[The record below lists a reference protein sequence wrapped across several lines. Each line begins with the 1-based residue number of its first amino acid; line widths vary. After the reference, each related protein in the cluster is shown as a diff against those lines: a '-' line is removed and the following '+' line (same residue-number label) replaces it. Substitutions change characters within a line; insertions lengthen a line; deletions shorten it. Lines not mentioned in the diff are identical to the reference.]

1 MSVYCRKNIAQY
13 GIEYIEIN
21 LSVKQCESPDFAD
34 KYIGIMEKYGGNPSL
49 INLEVTETASLGQK
63 EILINNMQKLIE
75 YGVTFSLDDFGNG
88 QSNLNYIVDM
98 PVKIVKFDRDMT
110 KAYFEKEKGRF
121 VMNATIQMLHEMGL
135 EMVSEGVETKEM
147 LEGMEQVGVQYIQ
160 GYYFSKPIPEDKFI

>member
-1 MSVYCRKNIAQY
+1 MDIRMQCCGIVILLFITYFCLSQKSIGTHSGNIEKIGERVFEKTCQFIVEKNIAQY

-34 KYIGIMEKYGGNPSL
+34 KYIGIMEK
-49 INLEVTETASLGQK
+49 
-63 EILINNMQKLIE
+63 

-121 VMNATIQMLHEMGL
+121 VMNATIQMTGR
-135 EMVSEGVETKEM
+135 
-147 LEGMEQVGVQYIQ
+147 
-160 GYYFSKPIPEDKFI
+160 

>member
-1 MSVYCRKNIAQY
+1 MDIKIQCCGFAILVFITYFCLRQKSIGTHSGNIEKIGERVFEKTCQFIVEKNIAQY

-34 KYIGIMEKYGGNPSL
+34 KYIGIMEK
-49 INLEVTETASLGQK
+49 
-63 EILINNMQKLIE
+63 

-121 VMNATIQMLHEMGL
+121 VMNATIQMTGR
-135 EMVSEGVETKEM
+135 
-147 LEGMEQVGVQYIQ
+147 
-160 GYYFSKPIPEDKFI
+160 